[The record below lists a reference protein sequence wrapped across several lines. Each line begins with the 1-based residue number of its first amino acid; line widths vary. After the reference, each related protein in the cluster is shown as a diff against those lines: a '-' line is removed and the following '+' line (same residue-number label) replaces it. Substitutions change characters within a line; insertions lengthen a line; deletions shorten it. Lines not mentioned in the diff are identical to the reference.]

1 MKRKIP
7 KSFAPLFWFL
17 DYKKLDPGEDKHL
30 IIHQVLSYG
39 TMDDLREL
47 LKIYGFKTVRNEFK
61 KPKAGLYQPKILAFC
76 QYILGVKKLDKQ
88 KYLKNVYAASFR
100 GARSR

>member
-1 MKRKIP
+1 MP
-7 KSFAPLFWFL
+7 KNFAPLFWFL
-17 DYKKLDPGEDKHL
+17 DYKKLDLEEDKHL
-30 IIHQVLSYG
+30 IVHQVLSYG

-47 LKIYGFKTVRNEFK
+47 FKIYGFKTVREEFK
-61 KPKAGLYQPKILAFC
+61 KPKPGLYQPSVLAFC
-76 QYILGVKKLDKQ
+76 QYILGVNKLDKQ